1 MISIKHQLNRIK
13 RLFLYTEAMI
23 IRSISPINKKRIF
36 MSSFGFRKYA
46 CNPRAITEYLLTNHS
61 DEYEIY
67 WAFEKGFVPKN
78 MDKRIRVVLKYS
90 LDYFIAMYTSKF
102 VIRNS
107 RNNRMDSM
115 FKKKKGQKYIMTWH
129 SSIRLKKI
137 ESDAAE
143 QLGKRYVKRAK
154 EDSLMCDLM
163 LSNSKMFTNQL
174 RNSFWYK
181 GDILENCIPRNCIY
195 YDEKRKKE
203 SYVNIRKSMGF
214 SQNDKI
220 ILYAPTFRNNRNLK
234 YYKIN
239 WNKIIP
245 TFEKV
250 LNSKVKVLVRLHPNM
265 SNIEDISSITNFNNV
280 YNITQEPDITNFM
293 FAADI
298 MVSDYTSAMFDF
310 VILGKPCFIYAI
322 DKDEYD
328 RGFYWNL
335 NELPFP
341 LANNIDDLV
350 KNITEFNIDNYNK
363 ETIRFR
369 DNIWG
374 LKEDG
379 KACEIFY
386 NWMKNN

>member
-1 MISIKHQLNRIK
+1 MISVKLQFNRIK
-13 RLFLYTEAMI
+13 RLFLYVEAMV
-23 IRSISPINKKRIF
+23 IRSICSIDENKVF

-46 CNPRAITEYLLTNHS
+46 CNPKAITEYLLNNHP
-61 DEYEIY
+61 DEYKIY
-67 WAFEKGFVPKN
+67 WAFEKGFVPRN
-78 MDKRIRVVLKYS
+78 IDKRIKIVVKYS
-90 LDYFIAMYTSKF
+90 ISYFIAMYTSKF

-137 ESDAAE
+137 ENDAAE
-143 QLGKRYVKRAK
+143 QLGKIYVKRAK

-163 LSNSKMFTNQL
+163 LSNSKMFTNQI

-220 ILYAPTFRNNRNLK
+220 ILYAPTFRNNNSDLK

-265 SNIEDISSITNFNNV
+265 SNIEDISLLTNFNNV
-280 YNITQEPDITNFM
+280 YNITQEPDITDFM
-293 FAADI
+293 FAADMMI
-298 MVSDYTSAMFDF
+298 SDYTSAMFDF
-310 VILGKPCFIYAI
+310 IILGKPCFIYAI

-341 LANNIDDLV
+341 LANNIDELE
-350 KNITEFNIDNYNK
+350 KNITEFNLDNYNK
-363 ETIRFR
+363 EIIKFR

-386 NWMKNN
+386 NWMKK